1 MTSVTSPT
9 GDADAQLV
17 AAATQLIRE
26 RLWMGGRG
34 LTAGD
39 LAGDCGVSVRR
50 LQRAFYRESSPGQ
63 PLTLQQTVATECMH
77 AARGLLRSR
86 RRISAR
92 EAARR
97 VGYRDV
103 AQFTRAYRLRFGVT
117 PAADRVDAGGRA
129 RGGRASGAARS
140 QRSRRERRRRLAL
153 EAQFRDADV
162 AATAA
167 VFGLNGEDTER
178 AGTIAAEQGLA
189 AMHRWV
195 RAVHAAKLDVEHAE
209 WRAQMVMLET
219 SVILHRAELLQQQ
232 IQAEIDGGGEVNDQ
246 L

>member
-1 MTSVTSPT
+1 M
-9 GDADAQLV
+9 
-17 AAATQLIRE
+17 
-26 RLWMGGRG
+26 
-34 LTAGD
+34 
-39 LAGDCGVSVRR
+39 SVRR
-50 LQRAFYRESSPGQ
+50 LQRAFYRESPPGE
-63 PLTLQQTVATECMH
+63 PLTLQQTVAAERMR

-86 RRISAR
+86 RRMSAG

-117 PAADRVDAGGRA
+117 PAADRINAGGRA
-129 RGGRASGAARS
+129 RGGRTTGAARS

-162 AATAA
+162 ASTAA
-167 VFGLNGEDTER
+167 VFGLNDEEAER
-178 AGTIAAEQGLA
+178 AGEIAAEHGLA

-195 RAVHAAKLDVEHAE
+195 RGMHAAKLDVERAE
-209 WRAQMVMLET
+209 WRAQMVMLDT
-219 SVILHRAELLQQQ
+219 SVILRRSELLQEP
-232 IQAEIDGGGEVNDQ
+232 IGAEFGGGEEVDDE